1 MTDEISFRYSEVVD
15 KGFRPWLGNEP
26 GPPPHFEWGL
36 PVLLRDGTE
45 TLERGG
51 RYTDWISTGRPNDI
65 VGYKRK
71 DKPMSDTRRREL
83 GVLPPPISASFP
95 IDWDD
100 DKDDDE
106 GLLPAIPVIIG
117 AISGAALMALA
128 TWLL

>member
-26 GPPPHFEWGL
+26 GPPPHFEWGC

-71 DKPMSDTRRREL
+71 AA
-83 GVLPPPISASFP
+83 LPSIRTAFP
-95 IDWDD
+95 IDWDDD

-106 GLLPAIPVIIG
+106 GLLPAIPIIVG
-117 AISGAALMALA
+117 AISGAAMMALA